1 MKRVHAMLAVILVL
15 SMLLSACAAPAAA
28 PAAPA
33 ADAAAT
39 TAVTDESAATAESAA
54 PAADAVTSADAA
66 NKTICFAYQ
75 DLETEF
81 WVAGHKAIVETLNG
95 LGVNVIE
102 RNANEDANK
111 QLEQVKDCIAQ
122 GVDGI
127 IIIPQDGE
135 SAVTIVGEANKAGI
149 PIGVFNRPPA
159 NKSNPTLVIVAN
171 NEVITQQAVEHMAVE
186 AKKLGRKVTPLI
198 MVGDLG
204 DPNAVGRRQGFYNV
218 IDANPDL
225 FNEVIEV
232 PTKWDGAT
240 ALANLE
246 AAMQANP
253 EVDML
258 FTSSDFMYPQ
268 IRSVLDPLGRWKKLG
283 EEGHMILGGLDG
295 DSTACRLMR
304 DGYVDATGVQ
314 DLFYEADT
322 IMQAML
328 DAIAAGEKTPEN
340 WMDDPGFAL
349 TQANWD
355 EKAADMWGCKLVV
368 DDAGEALDR
377 TFTVPE

>member
-1 MKRVHAMLAVILVL
+1 MKRLHAVLAVVVVL

-33 ADAAAT
+33 APAAGDAAA
-39 TAVTDESAATAESAA
+39 ATATEEAAA
-54 PAADAVTSADAA
+54 PAADAAA
-66 NKTICFAYQ
+66 SGDQKSICFAYQ

-81 WVAGHKAIVETLNG
+81 WVAGHKAIVETLGG
-95 LGVNVIE
+95 LGINVIE

-111 QLEQVKDCIAQ
+111 QLEQIKDCIAQ

-127 IIIPQDGE
+127 IFIPQDGE

-159 NKSNPTLVIVAN
+159 NDSNPTLVIVAN
-171 NEVITQQAVEHMAVE
+171 NEVIAQAAVEHMAVE

-204 DPNAVGRRQGFYNV
+204 DPNAVGRRQGFMNV
-218 IDANPDL
+218 IEANPDL

-246 AAMQANP
+246 AAMQADP
-253 EVDML
+253 EVDMI

-268 IRSVLDPLGRWKKLG
+268 IRSVLEPLGRWAKIG
-283 EEGHMILGGLDG
+283 EEGHMILAGLDG
-295 DSTACRLMR
+295 DSNACKLMR

-322 IMQAML
+322 MMQAML
-328 DAIAAGEKTPEN
+328 DAIAKGEKTPEN

-349 TQANWD
+349 TQANWQD
-355 EKAADMWGCKLVV
+355 KAADMWGCKLVQ
-368 DDAGEALDR
+368 DAGESLDR
-377 TFTVPE
+377 TFTVPQ

>member
-1 MKRVHAMLAVILVL
+1 M
-15 SMLLSACAAPAAA
+15 
-28 PAAPA
+28 
-33 ADAAAT
+33 
-39 TAVTDESAATAESAA
+39 
-54 PAADAVTSADAA
+54 
-66 NKTICFAYQ
+66 TICFAYQ

-81 WVAGHKAIVETLNG
+81 WVAGHKAIVETLTD

-102 RNANEDANK
+102 RNANEDANR

-159 NKSNPTLVIVAN
+159 NDSNPTLVIVAN
-171 NEVITQQAVEHMAVE
+171 NEVITQQATDYMAEE

-204 DPNAVGRRQGFYNV
+204 DPNAVGRRQGFYNT
-218 IDANPDL
+218 IEANPDL

-232 PTKWDGAT
+232 PTRWDGAL

-253 EVDML
+253 DVDL
-258 FTSSDFMYPQ
+258 IFTSSDFMYPQ
-268 IRSVLDPLGRWKKLG
+268 IRSVLEPLGKWQKIG
-283 EEGHMILGGLDG
+283 EEGHVILGGLDG
-295 DSTACRLMR
+295 DSRACQLMR

-328 DAIAAGEKTPEN
+328 DAIAAGETTPEN

-349 TQANWD
+349 TQGNW
-355 EKAADMWGCKLVV
+355 EERAMDMWGCKLF
-368 DDAGEALDR
+368 AESGESLDR
-377 TFTVPE
+377 TFEMP